1 MAKIRVTVA
10 ASIDGYLPAK
20 EDERLSWLR
29 TDRRGFKRW
38 REASDYELY
47 AGYPLIDLICE
58 KEKKNNELTYLAE
71 ISDKESAELLRGLFL
86 YHLVDELILYVLP
99 MTWQEGVRVLDCL
112 TPAAWKTVQVRRY
125 ANGICRIV
133 YRKVSQ

>member
-1 MAKIRVTVA
+1 MAKIRVVVA
-10 ASIDGYLPAK
+10 SSIDGYLPAT

-38 REASDYELY
+38 HEASDCKLY

-58 KEKKNNELTYLAE
+58 KEKKNNRMTYLAE
-71 ISDKESAELLRGLFL
+71 ISDKKSAELLRGLFL
-86 YHLVDELILYVLP
+86 YHLVDEIILYLLP
-99 MTWQEGVRVLDCL
+99 ATWQEGIRVLDDF